1 MKTCKNCGISLSG
14 RQPGAKFC
22 SDSCR
27 AKHWRQRKG
36 VTKTAN
42 ALNGI
47 APNPQPTMENQHVQY
62 APPAPADT
70 ASQWI
75 ISNLERERDKLERV
89 VEQQDK
95 ENRDQARQISQL
107 EKDISEME
115 KNSEIEALKGE
126 NSLMG
131 VATKNPELIG
141 QLLPLLSGLFQN
153 QSGGAP
159 QLAGGNDEKLA
170 AIAEWWAQQDD
181 TTKNIMFNIFNQ
193 LAFAKNNNQFEET
206 AEQIRNII
214 QPAANG

>member
-42 ALNGI
+42 GLNGI
-47 APNPQPTMENQHVQY
+47 AQNQTIMENNPVQY
-62 APPAPADT
+62 PAPTDT

-95 ENRDQARQISQL
+95 EIREQTRQISQL

-153 QSGGAP
+153 QGGGAP

-170 AIAEWWAQQDD
+170 AIAAWWADQDD
-181 TTKNIMFNIFNQ
+181 ETKAIMHGIFNQ
-193 LAFAKNNNQFEET
+193 LAIAKNQGRFEEVVQ
-206 AEQIRNII
+206 QIRGIV
-214 QPAANG
+214 QPD